1 MGDALARHDV
11 IVREAIESHHGYV
24 VKTTGDG
31 FHAAFGSARDGL
43 GAAVGAQLGLASESW
58 VVTGPLRVRM
68 GVHSGE
74 AEFRDGD
81 YYGTALNRAA
91 RIMGAGHGGQVLVS
105 RATVELVG
113 DALPEGTELIDLGEH
128 RLRDL
133 GRAEALLQVAHGDLP
148 RSFPPLRSLD
158 AFPGNLP
165 LQFTSFVGRE
175 EEMARVAGLVR
186 EARLVTLTGVGGV
199 GKTRLALQVAAEL
212 VSEFRDGAW
221 LCELA
226 SAADADALVQ
236 VAAAALNVQPHAT
249 LSLEER
255 IWEAFREREAVIVL
269 DNCEHLLER
278 ASSFAGGLVRVCPGV
293 RVIATSREP
302 LDVDGERVVRV
313 RSLPVPENSARS
325 DATVLFV
332 ERARGVDAE
341 FAVDETSEAAI
352 AEICRRL
359 DGIPLAIELAAARV
373 VAMTPEEIAQLL
385 DERFR
390 LLTGGRR
397 TAVER
402 HQTLRATVDWSY
414 SLLSETERVIFDRLG
429 VFPSSFDIEAACAV
443 AGGDGIDEWDVR
455 DALRSLVTKSMVG
468 TASGLRATTRYQLL
482 ETMRQYARERLE
494 ETGDADTRRRAHAVY
509 FVRFVEKVADAYR
522 TGQDLHA
529 RTAQSRLELDNYRAA
544 MTWGLDSDTPGDAEY
559 ALRIA
564 VLFAGWE
571 PFTRRAAGLITHEDR
586 LLERARS
593 SAPELLAGIL
603 AGMANDALMLRGDV
617 DTAADLAQ
625 QALDLGPTALGAI
638 AMSHAVLGFCALA
651 RNQHDRA
658 ITIFE
663 AGEYLVDTNH
673 SQAFFEVLVSRA
685 EASRGNATAAR
696 AHAERAVRLARES
709 QFSMRIAQALNA
721 LAIATAYTDLE
732 AARRVVEDALAA
744 ARDAG
749 TDQGVAIS
757 LSYQAELLATE
768 GDVPGACVVLGDM
781 VRAWG
786 EDAPVMALLG
796 ATARAAAIFADAG
809 APRPA
814 ATLAGAVMAGPH
826 SQLLLAAVDARTR
839 EQLRNVIEVVRAHLE
854 KDTFDNEWAR
864 GATMS
869 SHEIMRF
876 IGTTAKELNPTASL

>member
-1 MGDALARHDV
+1 
-11 IVREAIESHHGYV
+11 
-24 VKTTGDG
+24 
-31 FHAAFGSARDGL
+31 
-43 GAAVGAQLGLASESW
+43 
-58 VVTGPLRVRM
+58 
-68 GVHSGE
+68 
-74 AEFRDGD
+74 
-81 YYGTALNRAA
+81 
-91 RIMGAGHGGQVLVS
+91 
-105 RATVELVG
+105 
-113 DALPEGTELIDLGEH
+113 
-128 RLRDL
+128 
-133 GRAEALLQVAHGDLP
+133 
-148 RSFPPLRSLD
+148 
-158 AFPGNLP
+158 
-165 LQFTSFVGRE
+165 
-175 EEMARVAGLVR
+175 MARVAGLVR

-212 VSEFRDGAW
+212 VSEYRDGAW

-226 SAADADALVQ
+226 SAADSEALVQ

-255 IWEAFREREAVIVL
+255 IREAFAEREAVIVL

-278 ASSFAGGLVRVCPGV
+278 ASSFAGGLVRVCPGI

-302 LDVDGERVVRV
+302 LDVDGERIVRV
-313 RSLPVPENSARS
+313 RSLPVPENTAQS

-341 FAVDETSEAAI
+341 FAVDEASEAAI

-373 VAMTPEEIAQLL
+373 VAMTPEEIALLL

-397 TAVER
+397 SAVER

-414 SLLSETERVIFDRLG
+414 SLLSDPERAIFDRLG
-429 VFPSSFDIEAACAV
+429 VFPSSFDLEAACAV
-443 AGGDGIDEWDVR
+443 ASGDGVDEWDVR
-455 DALRSLVTKSMVG
+455 DALGSLVTKSMVG
-468 TASGLRATTRYQLL
+468 TVSGLPGTTRYQLL

-494 ETGDADTRRRAHAVY
+494 ESGDADTRRRAHAVY
-509 FVRFVEKVADAYR
+509 FVGFVEKVSDAYR
-522 TGQDLHA
+522 TGEDLHL

-544 MTWGLDSDTPGDAEY
+544 MTWGLDADAPGDAEY
-559 ALRIA
+559 ALQIA

-571 PFTRRAAGLITHEDR
+571 PFTRRAAGLITHQDR

-603 AGMANDALMLRGDV
+603 AGMANDAFMLRGDI
-617 DTAADLAQ
+617 DTAAHLAQ
-625 QALDLGPTALGAI
+625 QALDLGPTVLGAV

-651 RNQHDRA
+651 RNEPDRA
-658 ITIFE
+658 VTIFE
-663 AGEYLVDTNH
+663 AGKNRLDTNH
-673 SQAFFEVLVSRA
+673 SQAFFEVLLSRA
-685 EASRGNATAAR
+685 EASRGNAAAAR

-721 LAIATAYTDLE
+721 LVVATAYTDLE
-732 AARRVVEDALAA
+732 TAQLIVEDALAA

-749 TDQGVAIS
+749 TDQGIAIS
-757 LSYQAELLATE
+757 LSYQAELLATA
-768 GDVPGACVVLGDM
+768 GDVQAACAVLGD
-781 VRAWG
+781 VARAWG
-786 EDAPVMALLG
+786 QDAPLQALLG

-839 EQLRNVIEVVRAHLE
+839 DLLQHVIDTVRAQLGN
-854 KDTFDNEWAR
+854 DTFDNEWAR
-864 GATMS
+864 GATMTS
-869 SHEIMRF
+869 NEITRF
-876 IGTTAKELNPTASL
+876 IGTTADELNSNASP